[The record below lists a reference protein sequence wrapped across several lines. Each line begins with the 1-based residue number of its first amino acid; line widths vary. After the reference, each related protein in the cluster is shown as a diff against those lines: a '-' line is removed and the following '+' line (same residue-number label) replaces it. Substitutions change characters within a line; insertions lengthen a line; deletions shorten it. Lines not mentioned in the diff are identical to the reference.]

1 MKGFNILLVILIL
14 FNSCKEQKKPESVKE
29 ESITA
34 VNYSVFGEEFN
45 SEDAT
50 TSALLYKEFKGLASA
65 DTLQTTFRGTVTEVC
80 KAKGCWM
87 KVALENG
94 EETMVTFRDYG
105 FFVPKDMAGKEVV
118 ISGVG
123 FIDEMSVEDQQHFA
137 EDGGESEEA
146 IAKITAP
153 KRTYS
158 VIADGVILEE

>member
-1 MKGFNILLVILIL
+1 MKGFNILLVVFVL
-14 FNSCKEQKKPESVKE
+14 FSSCKEQKKQEPVKE
-29 ESITA
+29 ESIIA
-34 VNYSVFGEEFN
+34 SNYSVFGEEFS
-45 SEDAT
+45 SEDAI
-50 TSALLYKEFKGLASA
+50 TSALLFKEFAALASA

-105 FFVPKDMAGKEVV
+105 FFVPKDMAGKQVV

-123 FIDEMSVEDQQHFA
+123 FIDEMSIEDQQHFA
-137 EDGGESEEA
+137 EDGGESAEA
-146 IAKITAP
+146 IAKIIEP

>member
-1 MKGFNILLVILIL
+1 MKGFNILLVIFAVIS
-14 FNSCKEQKKPESVKE
+14 SCKEQPKEAPVQE
-29 ESITA
+29 ESSIA
-34 VNYSVFGEEFN
+34 ANYSLFGEEFN
-45 SEDAT
+45 SEAAT
-50 TSALLYKEFKGLASA
+50 TTALLYEEFKDLASS

-94 EETMVTFRDYG
+94 EETMVTFKDYG
-105 FFVPKDMAGKEVV
+105 FFVPKDLAGKEVV
-118 ISGVG
+118 INGLA

-137 EDGGESEEA
+137 EDGGESAEA

-153 KRTYS
+153 KKTYS